1 MATAIKPIKN
11 MISTFQVLGGDVIK
25 LVFIALSVQLGF
37 SFIQPVMQY
46 YIEALENP
54 SIPPPETR
62 ESVRFTASVIWFVAF
77 NVAAFMLLRSPFAP
91 IFGRLSDRYGR
102 KRLIILGLFLY
113 VLVGIA
119 LGLATHPIHIVLI
132 RGFQGILSAMVWPVA
147 EALMMDNVDYSYRT
161 RAMTLY
167 VMSLNFANLI
177 GPGLGGL
184 AYDIYLKILE
194 PRYAINILRPTILTP
209 VPLFLGAAILSLTV
223 REARH
228 NIKGLTGD
236 EAGYKEVLE
245 IPSHVI
251 SKSLKAIYTSG
262 LINGFGVGLIA
273 SLMIVYIS
281 EYIVKEPLYIGL
293 LTLSA
298 NSVGLTLAYPIA
310 SYTDRKWGK
319 KNMVLFAFTMRTIAF
334 TILIFARDIFSV
346 FLALAIGNISF
357 NTGMPSIRAIQGD
370 LTNRGNRGRV
380 FGLQQGM
387 FNMGMGIGAV
397 TSAYLYINLA
407 HKPLFGLDGVF
418 IIFLITAILSIT
430 GLAIIYI
437 WLADTR
443 KYLKSSP
450 TQSSLNGVR

>member
-1 MATAIKPIKN
+1 MPIQTLLKK
-11 MISTFQVLGGDVIK
+11 IGETYRELGRDVFI
-25 LVFIALSVQLGF
+25 LVFIALAVQLGF

-102 KRLIILGLFLY
+102 KKLIILGLSLY
-113 VLVGIA
+113 VVVGIA

-147 EALMMDNVDYSYRT
+147 EALMMDNVDYSHRT

-184 AYDIYLKILE
+184 TYDTYLKILNPE
-194 PRYAINILRPTILTP
+194 YAIDILRPTILTP
-209 VPLFLGAAILSLTV
+209 VPLFLGAAILSIMV
-223 REARH
+223 REERH
-228 NIKGLTGD
+228 GVKGIVTDG
-236 EAGYKEVLE
+236 EGYREILD
-245 IPSHVI
+245 IPSHII
-251 SKSLKAIYTSG
+251 SRSLKAIYTSG
-262 LINGFGVGLIA
+262 LINGFGIGLIA
-273 SLMIVYIS
+273 SIMIVYMS

-298 NSVGLTLAYPIA
+298 NTTGLTLAYPIA
-310 SYTDRKWGK
+310 SYADRKWGK
-319 KNMVLFAFTMRTIAF
+319 KNMVLFAFTLRTLAF
-334 TILIFARDIFSV
+334 IILIFARDIISF

-370 LTNRGNRGRV
+370 LTKKANRGKV
-380 FGLQQGM
+380 FGLQQAM

-397 TSAYLYINLA
+397 VSAYLYTNLA
-407 HKPLFGLDGVF
+407 HKPFLGLDGVF
-418 IIFLITAILSIT
+418 IIFLITALLSIM
-430 GLAIIYI
+430 GLMILYL

-443 KYLKSSP
+443 KYVVKEE
-450 TQSSLNGVR
+450 VVI